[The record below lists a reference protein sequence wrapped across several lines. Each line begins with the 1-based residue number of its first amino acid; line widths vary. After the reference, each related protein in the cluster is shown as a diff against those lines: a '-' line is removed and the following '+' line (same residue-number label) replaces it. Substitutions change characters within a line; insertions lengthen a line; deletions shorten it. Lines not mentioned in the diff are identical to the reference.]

1 MISGRYRCGAL
12 TRHWSSSDNGYC
24 SLSTLCHGI
33 LDDIHHILVECVALR
48 SVRKKLFG
56 FVSDYS
62 SKLPTYLQDLIMIK
76 CSYSNP
82 DLCQFLL
89 DCSLDH
95 DVIFLA
101 QNYGDD
107 IYRHIFLVTR
117 TWIYCLH
124 RQRLKLLGLWR
135 PGSYWPLFEQR
146 RPLHWYRESWNSY
159 VWYFSYF
166 TANLRKS
173 CFGCWFAV

>member
-1 MISGRYRCGAL
+1 MGNMSMKHVHPMFWTAGNSPRQVTMATVQAVMISGRYRCGAL

-33 LDDIHHILVECVALR
+33 LDDIYHILVECVALR
-48 SVRKKLFG
+48 SVRKKLFE

-117 TWIYCLH
+117 TWIYC
-124 RQRLKLLGLWR
+124 
-135 PGSYWPLFEQR
+135 
-146 RPLHWYRESWNSY
+146 
-159 VWYFSYF
+159 
-166 TANLRKS
+166 
-173 CFGCWFAV
+173 